1 MGNVVIWVNRM
12 YAIIEDSGRQYRV
25 EEGQELEVDF
35 RDVNPGDQL
44 TFDRVLAVS
53 DGVSLR
59 AGKPIVA
66 GAAVSATV
74 LVLVW
79 VTRSTFRSSVAAR
92 THAAAP
98 VIAPFSLACALRR
111 SAPRHR

>member
-74 LVLVW
+74 LGARMGDKVYIQKFRRRKNSRRRTGHRAVF
-79 VTRSTFRSSVAAR
+79 TRVRIEKIGA
-92 THAAAP
+92 
-98 VIAPFSLACALRR
+98 
-111 SAPRHR
+111 